1 MLHGYMQKKANPKKL
16 VPAAYHATEKAIQE
30 GTQIAKDALEKSWRA
45 EMLDLLSSGE
55 GWKGYFTLGG
65 AGIVGLGLT
74 GTALYELTKKD
85 PTAFERVI
93 ELAKEHPVA
102 ASAILSV
109 PTVAGGVAGA
119 LRGNTMKGLAT
130 GTGATIGGIAGA
142 SIADALGAK
151 EWSGTALGGGVGAL
165 LGGGIG
171 YKLVKDKDK
180 DEETA

>member
-1 MLHGYMQKKANPKKL
+1 MLHGYMQKKANPNL
-16 VPAAYHATEKAIQE
+16 VSTTVRAAKNAIRK
-30 GTQIAKDALEKSWRA
+30 GTKTVKDSLKRSWRA
-45 EMLDLLSSGE
+45 EMLDMLSSGD

-74 GTALYELTKKD
+74 GTALYELMKKD
-85 PTAFERVI
+85 PTAFDKVI

-130 GTGATIGGIAGA
+130 GAGATLGGLAGA

-171 YKLVKDKDK
+171 YKLVKSKDK